1 MRRFRQ
7 NKKICFRC
15 RRQSQPTNNGPRAA
29 VPSSE
34 TRIEKRPSETITSV
48 DSDSS
53 GRLVTKHKTSA
64 SSKPVSPPVS
74 ELNSPLLQADVLA
87 SKIKTDH
94 SADNSDAFLTAMSYH
109 LTTAGLVEVFNTA
122 MERSERSFRES
133 DTSHNSTLRMD
144 QSGVENLPY
153 EEPPPL
159 QLDDEESGW

>member
-1 MRRFRQ
+1 MTDRVLLRHL
-7 NKKICFRC
+7 KHGSK
-15 RRQSQPTNNGPRAA
+15 SM
-29 VPSSE
+29 
-34 TRIEKRPSETITSV
+34 SETITSV

-53 GRLVTKHKTSA
+53 GRRVTEHETSA
-64 SSKPVSPPVS
+64 SSEPLSPPAS
-74 ELNSPLLQADVLA
+74 ELNSPLQQADVLA
-87 SKIKTDH
+87 SKAKTDD
-94 SADNSDAFLTAMSYH
+94 SADNSDAFLTALSDH
-109 LTTAGLVEVFNTA
+109 LTTAGLTEVFNTA